1 IHGPMQEV
9 GREMLY
15 INQRLLPGDRAEATK
30 LATDLKAALA
40 DLDEAARLQDANN
53 LSKSYIKVASGFGRY
68 AQILP
73 EQVQS
78 DLKQI

>member
-1 IHGPMQEV
+1 MCI
-9 GREMLY
+9 R
-15 INQRLLPGDRAEATK
+15 DS
-30 LATDLKAALA
+30 
-40 DLDEAARLQDANN
+40 
-53 LSKSYIKVASGFGRY
+53 LSKAYIKVASGFGRY